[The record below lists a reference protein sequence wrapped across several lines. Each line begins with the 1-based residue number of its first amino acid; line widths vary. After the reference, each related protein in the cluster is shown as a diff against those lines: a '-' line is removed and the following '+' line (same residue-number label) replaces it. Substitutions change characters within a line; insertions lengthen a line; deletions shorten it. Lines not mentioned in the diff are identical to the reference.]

1 MGFYARRILPRLIAG
16 GMRNPVMAAER
27 PGIVGGARGDVLEL
41 GLGPGLN
48 IPHYPTDQVR
58 RLYGLEPSAELR
70 RQASRPAAA
79 AAFPVELLAAGAE
92 QVPLPDASIDTI
104 VTTWTLCSIPDL
116 PAALAEA
123 RRVLRPGGRLL
134 FLEHGR
140 APDAA
145 VARWQDRLA
154 PLFRVAAGCRLDR
167 PIDADLAG
175 AGFRFRWIERRYLRG
190 PRFLSFH
197 YRGEAEAAR

>member
-27 PGIVGGARGDVLEL
+27 PGIVGDASGDVLEL
-41 GLGPGLN
+41 GLGTGLN
-48 IPHYPTDQVR
+48 IPHYAPGRVR
-58 RLYGLEPSAELR
+58 RLYGLEPSEALR
-70 RQASRPAAA
+70 REAAAPAAA

-92 QVPLPDASIDTI
+92 QVPLADASIDTV

-140 APDAA
+140 APDAG

-154 PLFRVAAGCRLDR
+154 PVFRVAAGCSLNRA
-167 PIDADLAG
+167 IDTDLAA
-175 AGFRFRWIERRYLRG
+175 AGFRCRWIERRYLRG

-197 YRGEAEAAR
+197 FRGEAEATG

>member
-1 MGFYARRILPRLIAG
+1 MGLYARLVLPRLIAG

-27 PGIVGGARGDVLEL
+27 PGIVGDASGDVLEL
-41 GLGPGLN
+41 GLGSGLN
-48 IPHYPTDQVR
+48 IPHYTRGRIR

-70 RQASRPAAA
+70 ERAAAPAATA
-79 AAFPVELLAAGAE
+79 GFPVELLAAGAE
-92 QVPLPDASIDTI
+92 RVPLPDASIDTV

-116 PAALAEA
+116 PAALAET

-140 APDAA
+140 APDAG

-154 PLFRVAAGCRLDR
+154 PVLRVAAGCNPNR
-167 PIDADLAG
+167 PIDADLAA

-190 PRFLSFH
+190 PRWLSFH
-197 YRGEAEAAR
+197 FRGEAEAAR

>member
-1 MGFYARRILPRLIAG
+1 VGFYARRILPRLIAG
-16 GMRNPVMAAER
+16 GMRNPAMAAER
-27 PGIVGGARGDVLEL
+27 PGIVGDASGDVLEL
-41 GLGPGLN
+41 GLGSGLN
-48 IPHYPTDQVR
+48 IPHYAAGRVR
-58 RLYGLEPSAELR
+58 RLYGLEPSEALR
-70 RQASRPAAA
+70 QEAAAPAAA

-140 APDAA
+140 APDAG

-154 PLFRVAAGCRLDR
+154 PVFRVAAGCSLNR
-167 PIDADLAG
+167 PIDADLTD

-190 PRFLSFH
+190 PRFLSYHF
-197 YRGEAEAAR
+197 RGEAEATS